1 MSFPRI
7 VVSELSVAEV
17 TRIQLYL
24 EMNRPVVT
32 FVDWCP
38 VSPSEDSPT
47 VRAGDS
53 IRLWFLVRVRS
64 GSVHGRTG
72 YPDPGMRLG
81 QGQSWRYRA
90 IIIIN
95 INDHVKMKK
104 LMTENLKHRAIF
116 MPVLTTRNS
125 IERFRVNPTHNV
137 KIRPL
142 VK

>member
-38 VSPSEDSPT
+38 VSPRDDSPT
-47 VRAGDS
+47 VGAGDGV
-53 IRLWFLVRVRS
+53 RLWFLVRVRS

-72 YPDPGMRLG
+72 HPDPGMRLG

-95 INDHVKMKK
+95 INDQ
-104 LMTENLKHRAIF
+104 
-116 MPVLTTRNS
+116 
-125 IERFRVNPTHNV
+125 NV
-137 KIRPL
+137 EIND
-142 VK
+142 